1 MKKLALAALL
11 AAAPVAVLAETIEP
25 GEWEFTSTT
34 QSPMLPKPQVLTAR
48 KCLTQEDADNP
59 ERWMRPRTG
68 QGECQFTYGENTGE
82 KAGDAVNWKMSCPKM
97 NMTGSGTGRV
107 RRNTMETDVQIA
119 GEAQGRKFEMRT
131 RMTGRRLGPCKS

>member
-1 MKKLALAALL
+1 MKKLAFFVLL
-11 AAAPVAVLAETIEP
+11 AAAPAAVHAETIEP

-34 QSPMLPKPQVLTAR
+34 QSPMLSKPQVMTAR

-59 ERWMRPRTG
+59 DRWMRPRTG
-68 QGECQFTYGENTGE
+68 QGECQFTYGEKSSDT
-82 KAGDAVNWKMSCPKM
+82 VSWKMSCPKT

-107 RRNTMETDVQIA
+107 RRDTMETDVQIA

-131 RMTGRRLGPCKS
+131 RMTGRRVGPCKS

>member
-11 AAAPVAVLAETIEP
+11 AAAPVALLAEPIEP

-34 QSPMLPKPQVLTAR
+34 QSPMLPKPQVMTAR

-59 ERWMRPRTG
+59 DRWMRPRTG
-68 QGECQFTYGENTGE
+68 QGECQFTYGEKSSDT
-82 KAGDAVNWKMSCPKM
+82 VSWKMSCPKS

-119 GEAQGRKFEMRT
+119 GEAQGRKFEMRA
-131 RMTGRRLGPCKS
+131 RMTGRRVGPCKS